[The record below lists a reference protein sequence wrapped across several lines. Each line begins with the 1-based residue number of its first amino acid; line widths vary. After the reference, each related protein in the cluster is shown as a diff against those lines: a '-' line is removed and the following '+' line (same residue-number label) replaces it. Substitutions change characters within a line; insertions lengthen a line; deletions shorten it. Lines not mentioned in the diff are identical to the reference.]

1 MRQLREFAQQKAE
14 FDKLNVRLVALSTE
28 GPEHT
33 RKVWEKSAGRK
44 FPVLSD
50 SGAKVI
56 REYGLLD
63 TESSQGNEL
72 AIRTTLLVDEN
83 GIERWR
89 LISDKV
95 RDVPSPEDVLQR
107 LRAPA
112 KQ

>member
-1 MRQLREFAQQKAE
+1 MRQLREFAQRKSE
-14 FDKLNVRLVALSTE
+14 FDKLNVRLIAISADDA
-28 GPEHT
+28 EHV
-33 RKVWEKSAGRK
+33 RMVWEKSVDRK

-50 SGAKVI
+50 AGAKVI

-63 TESSQGNEL
+63 TESAKGAEI

-89 LISDKV
+89 LVSDKV
-95 RDVPSPEDVLQR
+95 RDVPKPEDVLER
-107 LRAPA
+107 LRQQK